1 MEQIVNRGDR
11 RTGRDEAVS
20 VSGAFEGSE
29 DIAAAR
35 DLTYRFLADVQAV
48 HGLPV
53 SEYAMDVV
61 QLVVSEL
68 MTNASKYAPG
78 PSLLTLRVKDGAIEV
93 GVWDGNPTPP
103 AILPPDPTRIGQHGL
118 EIVMKVTRSFAV
130 CREPLGKRIT
140 AVVGLVDDHR

>member
-1 MEQIVNRGDR
+1 MEQIANRGDR
-11 RTGRDEAVS
+11 QTRRNEVVS

-78 PSLLTLRVKDGAIEV
+78 PSLLTLRLEGGTIEIS
-93 GVWDGNPTPP
+93 VWDGNPTPP
-103 AILPPDPTRIGQHGL
+103 AILPPDPARIGQHGL
-118 EIVMKVTRSFAV
+118 EIVMRVARSFAV

-140 AVVGLVDDHR
+140 TVVGLVDDHR